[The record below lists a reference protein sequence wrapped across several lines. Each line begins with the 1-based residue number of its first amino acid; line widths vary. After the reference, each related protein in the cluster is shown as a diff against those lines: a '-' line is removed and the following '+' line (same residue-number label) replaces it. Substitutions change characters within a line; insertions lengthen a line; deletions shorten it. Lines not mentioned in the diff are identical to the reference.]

1 MGWYWVAL
9 VAGVILPWVIKGKLI
24 RIGLEDGG
32 LSSGLRVWAKL
43 CLFTIPFMFLTAYIV
58 QLVADWQ

>member
-43 CLFTIPFMFLTAYIV
+43 CLFTIPLMFLTVYIV
-58 QLVADWQ
+58 GLVADWQ